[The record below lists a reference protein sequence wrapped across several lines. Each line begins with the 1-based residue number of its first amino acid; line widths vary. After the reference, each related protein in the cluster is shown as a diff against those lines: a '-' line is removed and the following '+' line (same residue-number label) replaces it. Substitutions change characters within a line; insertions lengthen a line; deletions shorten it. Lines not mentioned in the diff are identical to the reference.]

1 LRSVFDC
8 QLQITNYKFMA
19 DVNLI
24 VDGKKVT
31 APAGTLLIEACKSAG
46 IEVPSFCYYPGLSLC
61 GACRMCVVKIEKM
74 PKLQTACTTVVGEGM
89 IVTTESDEV
98 RQARKGTVEI
108 LLGNHPLDCPVCDAG
123 GECELQD
130 MTFSY
135 GASESRF
142 TEAKNHK
149 EELQWSPVVY
159 FDRPRCIMCFRCV
172 RVCGEGM
179 DVWALGVQNRGV
191 SSIIAP
197 NISAPDQDAHLDC
210 EECGMCIDIC
220 PVGALTSGAY
230 RYKTRPWEM
239 HHVGTICTHCGD
251 GCKTTLGVRQC
262 ETGAEIVR
270 GDNRDKSGIN
280 GDFLCVK
287 GRYAFDFVHHADRLT
302 EPLIRKNGKLMP
314 ATWEDA
320 FELIGKRF
328 REVRDEVNNG
338 SHGGSAIGVIGSN
351 RTTNEENY
359 LLSKFARVVLK
370 TNNVDHHR
378 TADYPALAAALHGKP
393 GKTASMRDVLNA
405 PAILLIGNDPT
416 NQHPLLAWQIR
427 TNVRLR
433 HAKLYVINSAPIK
446 LRRQAAG
453 FGLLPPGVEAKAVGF
468 FAGDDS
474 LLDSLV
480 SDGTSRD
487 AWIALRE
494 RIRAEQNLVIAFGS
508 EVRGHDIAKLAE
520 FAATLTGAKLICLG
534 DYANSRGASEMGLY
548 PDLLPG
554 YEPLSETVRFQQEWG
569 KLPAEKGLSLPEMME
584 AAKAGKLKALYVV
597 GSNPVG
603 RLGVDPF
610 ALAKAFVVVQ
620 DMFLT
625 ETATIADVILPAANA
640 YEKTGT
646 YTNTCGDLQ
655 LVKKAGE
662 VSNTKPDFE
671 MIVRIADAMGCDVSG
686 LVPFGSGTHS
696 DMGQTRGAQSGEA
709 DRHAVWLEA
718 HNLEP
723 KMTPFDPMAILDEV
737 QRVVA
742 GYDVSRV
749 NLLAGTD
756 QHLEI
761 AESGASLIQDP
772 ELIVPANDDL
782 FSSGTLGRYSKTL
795 NSVIENKSAV
805 PEVAAD

>member
-1 LRSVFDC
+1 
-8 QLQITNYKFMA
+8 MA
-19 DVNLI
+19 DVKFT
-24 VDGKKVT
+24 VDGKQLT
-31 APAGTLLIEACKSAG
+31 APAGTLLIDACKSAG
-46 IEVPSFCYYPGLSLC
+46 VEIPAFCYYPGLSLQA
-61 GACRMCVVKIEKM
+61 ACRMCAARVEKM
-74 PKLQTACTTVVGEGM
+74 PKLQTACTTPVTEGM
-89 IVTTESDEV
+89 VVQTETPEIV
-98 RQARKGTVEI
+98 QARKATLQL
-108 LLGNHPLDCPVCDAG
+108 LLGNHPLDCPVCDAC

-130 MTFSY
+130 MTFKY
-135 GASESRF
+135 GAADSFYAEP
-142 TEAKNHK
+142 KNHR
-149 EELQWSPVVY
+149 EEQKWSPVVY
-159 FDRPRCIMCFRCV
+159 FDRPRCILCYRCV
-172 RVCGEGM
+172 RMCGEGM
-179 DVWALGVQNRGV
+179 DVFALGIQNRGA
-191 SSIIAP
+191 SSVITP
-197 NISAPDQDAHLDC
+197 NIAAETSPDHLAHVDC
-210 EECGMCIDIC
+210 EQCGMCIDAC
-220 PVGALTSGAY
+220 PVGALTSGTY

-239 HHVGTICTHCGD
+239 NHVGTICTHCGD

-262 ETGAEIVR
+262 ETGTEIVR

-287 GRYAFDFVHHADRLT
+287 GRYAFDFAHHEERLT
-302 EPLIRKNGKLMP
+302 HPLIRKNGKLTA
-314 ATWEDA
+314 ATWEEA

-328 REVRDEVNNG
+328 REVRDEG
-338 SHGGSAIGVIGSN
+338 GDHEGGSAIGVIGSN

-359 LLSKFARVVLK
+359 LLSKFARSVLK

-378 TADYPALAAALHGKP
+378 TADYPALASALHGKP
-393 GKTASMRDVLNA
+393 GRTASMRDVLKA
-405 PAILLIGNDPT
+405 PAILLIGKDPT

-433 HAKLYVINSAPIK
+433 RAKLYVINSAPIK
-446 LRRQAAG
+446 LQRQAAA
-453 FGLLPPGVEAKAVGF
+453 FGMVPAGEEAKAVGF
-468 FAGDDS
+468 LAGDDS

-480 SDGTSRD
+480 DSQAAEGTTRDG
-487 AWIALRE
+487 WIALCE
-494 RIRAEQNLVIAFGS
+494 KIRGEQNMVLAFGS
-508 EVRGHDIAKLAE
+508 ELRGRDIEKLVN
-520 FAATLTGAKLICLG
+520 FASTLAGAKLICLG

-554 YEPLSETVRFQQEWG
+554 YDPVSSADKFQQEWG
-569 KLPAEKGLSLPEMME
+569 KLPTERGLSLPEMMD

-610 ALAKAFVVVQ
+610 VLSESFVVVQ

-625 ETATIADVILPAANA
+625 ETATIADVVLPAANA
-640 YEKTGT
+640 YEKAGT

-662 VSNTKPDFE
+662 VTSAKPDFE
-671 MIVRIADAMGCDVSG
+671 MIVRIADAIGFEVRS
-686 LVPFGSGTHS
+686 LVPFGGGTHA

-723 KMTPFDPMAILDEV
+723 KMTPFDPIAILDEI

-749 NLLAGTD
+749 NLLAGND
-756 QHLEI
+756 EHLEI
-761 AESGASLIQDP
+761 AESGTSLVQPP
-772 ELIVPANDDL
+772 ELIVPANDGL

-795 NSVIENKSAV
+795 NSVFENKAAES
-805 PEVAAD
+805 EVAAD